1 MGKPTTKASHFIQEL
16 VKATFSPMVLGLR
29 DPILREVRD
38 GVLILFNEGHR
49 LENLKEAIQKNPKS
63 ATTLLTRE
71 PKNENQF
78 LISGVDSEVKDTE
91 LPVSF
96 IQQNNIEGEPT
107 EIKLFQKFTNG
118 STSTNIVEFITN
130 SRRKRKCFSARH
142 PVPSGRT
149 FITALPEMSLCWT
162 HTQTMHQS
170 IKMLQ
175 LWWTTR
181 RT

>member
-91 LPVSF
+91 LPVSL
-96 IQQNNIEGEPT
+96 IQQNNTEGEPT
-107 EIKLFQKFTNG
+107 EIKLLQKFTNE
-118 STSTNIVEFITN
+118 STSTNIVEAEPPVYYQLKEIKKVLFGWTSCPIREN
-130 SRRKRKCFSARH
+130 LYNCAARN
-142 PVPSGRT
+142 V
-149 FITALPEMSLCWT
+149 FMLDT
-162 HTQTMHQS
+162 HTDNAPIH
-170 IKMLQ
+170 
-175 LWWTTR
+175 
-181 RT
+181 